1 LVFEILSEMY
11 IDVLITRRE
20 DDPQHSWEEERFRV
34 DSLKWDT
41 LFHTYLA
48 YLGMMIGLEE
58 TSSRYIFRMG

>member
-1 LVFEILSEMY
+1 MVFEISSEMY

-48 YLGMMIGLEE
+48 YFGMMIGL
-58 TSSRYIFRMG
+58 G